1 MQPHR
6 GSTILVL
13 GILGLVLCTLIAPFA
28 WSMGNVDLRNMEAG
42 VMDPAGRQFTEVG
55 RILGMVGCGLL
66 ALRACCFLVMG
77 LVSVLG

>member
-1 MQPHR
+1 VQPHR

-13 GILGLVLCTLIAPFA
+13 GILGLVLCTIIAPFA

-42 VMDPAGRQFTEVG
+42 VMDSQGRQLTEVG
-55 RILGMVGCGLL
+55 RILGIVGCGLL
-66 ALRACCFLVMG
+66 GLQACVFLVMG